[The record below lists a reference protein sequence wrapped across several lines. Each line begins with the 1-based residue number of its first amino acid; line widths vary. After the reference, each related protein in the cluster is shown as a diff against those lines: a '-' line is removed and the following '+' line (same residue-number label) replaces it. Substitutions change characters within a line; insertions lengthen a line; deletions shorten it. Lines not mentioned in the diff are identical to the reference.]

1 MNKKEKN
8 NQDSYINKYLIDSF
22 NKLGKPQADLVIELG
37 KSQPYVSALV
47 NGKKKVGKE
56 VAKQLHELY
65 GFDEGLILTGEYK
78 KSTDE
83 QFKEQ
88 NTFENLPINKQLE
101 ILHKEN
107 KALKREID
115 RMSIMMEI
123 SFSTLMAHFDID
135 SPEEKHK
142 ENEPKPKSKAN

>member
-22 NKLGKPQADLVIELG
+22 NKLGKPQADLIIELG

-88 NTFENLPINKQLE
+88 NIFENLPINKQLE
-101 ILHKEN
+101 ILHNEN
-107 KALKREID
+107 KILKREID
-115 RMSIMMEI
+115 RMSLMMEVY
-123 SFSTLMAHFDID
+123 FSTLMAHFDID
-135 SPEEKHK
+135 SPEEKHS
-142 ENEPKPKSKAN
+142 EETPKSKSKSH